1 MVDWVDRV
9 VGGVQDFFQDMSV
22 NVREERVL
30 RYIITELHKGRD
42 FDSIMADPYVINNTK
57 SEDRVR
63 LMENPETL
71 RGIEEMIEKEFSGFR
86 QSTEVK
92 EKD

>member
-42 FDSIMADPYVINNTK
+42 FDNIMSDPYVVNNTK
-57 SEDRVR
+57 TEDRVR
-63 LMENPETL
+63 MMENPETL
-71 RGIEEMIEKEFSGFR
+71 RGIEAMIEKEFSDFR
-86 QSTEVK
+86 ESVEA
-92 EKD
+92 EGKD

>member
-1 MVDWVDRV
+1 MADWVDRV

-30 RYIITELHKGRD
+30 RYIITELHKGRA
-42 FDSIMADPYVINNTK
+42 FDSVMQDPYVINNTK

-63 LMENPETL
+63 IMENPETL
-71 RGIEEMIEKEFSGFR
+71 RGIEDMIAKEFGEYRRSVDTGG
-86 QSTEVK
+86 EG
-92 EKD
+92 

>member
-1 MVDWVDRV
+1 MADWVDRV

-30 RYIITELHKGRD
+30 RYIITELHKGRA
-42 FDSIMADPYVINNTK
+42 FDSIMEDPYVMNNTK

-63 LMENPETL
+63 IMENPETL
-71 RGIEEMIEKEFSGFR
+71 RGIEEMIAAEFGEYRKASEAG
-86 QSTEVK
+86 E
-92 EKD
+92 EG

>member
-1 MVDWVDRV
+1 MVDWVDKV
-9 VGGVQDFFQDMSV
+9 VDGVQNFFQDMSV

-42 FDSIMADPYVINNTK
+42 FDSIMEDPYVINNTK

-71 RGIEEMIEKEFSGFR
+71 RGIEEMIEAEFGAYRRSVETGG
-86 QSTEVK
+86 EG
-92 EKD
+92 